1 MPHPPLVSSRW
12 RVPIVSASS
21 SSSSSN
27 WYSDFLLSLQIS
39 FAPGNYKYTW
49 NFQYTRNFQHTPAL
63 SWSNFLHARKSFR
76 DEGQTV
82 LDEGQ
87 TSWHVSRYLQVYPG
101 TYRYIQVL
109 TGVFRNFPDSF
120 ANVPGS
126 FTNLL
131 QSVYWKDLIGLK
143 LNQESIGRHSNLLV
157 EPPSY
162 LSLDT
167 GLRPVLASNRI

>member
-49 NFQYTRNFQHTPAL
+49 NFQHTRNFQHTPAL

-101 TYRYIQVL
+101 TYRYIPEFSWF
-109 TGVFRNFPDSF
+109 FRERSWIFHEPSS
-120 ANVPGS
+120 VRLLEGS
-126 FTNLL
+126 
-131 QSVYWKDLIGLK
+131 IGLK

-167 GLRPVLASNRI
+167 GLRPVFS